1 MGMTDPVADM
11 LTRVRNAAKAKHK
24 KVDIPSSNLKR
35 EIARILQEEHFIE
48 GYKELDDKKRQ
59 QLRVYLKYIQDE
71 KSAIQGIERVSTPG
85 RRKYVKKTEVPRV
98 LGGMGIAIISTSRGV
113 ITDKKARKIGVGG
126 ELICRV
132 W

>member
-11 LTRVRNAAKAKHK
+11 LTRVRNAAKAKHN

-48 GYKELDDKKRQ
+48 GYKELEDNERQ

-71 KSAIQGIERVSTPG
+71 KSAIKGIERVSTPG

-98 LGGMGIAIISTSRGV
+98 LGGMGIAIISTSKGV

-126 ELICRV
+126 EVICRV

>member
-35 EIARILQEEHFIE
+35 EIARILHEEHFIE
-48 GYKELDDKKRQ
+48 GFKELNDDKRR
-59 QLRVYLKYIQDE
+59 QLRVYLKYIQEE

-85 RRKYVKKTEVPRV
+85 RRKYVNKKEVTRV
-98 LGGMGIAIISTSRGV
+98 LGGMGIAIISTSKGV

-126 ELICRV
+126 EVICRV

>member
-11 LTRVRNAAKAKHK
+11 LTRVRNAAKAKHN

-35 EIARILQEEHFIE
+35 EIARILHEEHFIE
-48 GYKELDDKKRQ
+48 GFKELNDDKRR
-59 QLRVYLKYIQDE
+59 QLRVYLKYIQEE

-85 RRKYVKKTEVPRV
+85 RRKYVNKKEVTRV
-98 LGGMGIAIISTSRGV
+98 LGGMGIAIISTSKGV

-126 ELICRV
+126 EVICRV

>member
-35 EIARILQEEHFIE
+35 EIARILHEEHFIE
-48 GYKELDDKKRQ
+48 GFKELNDDKRR
-59 QLRVYLKYIQDE
+59 QLRVYLKYIQEE

-85 RRKYVKKTEVPRV
+85 RRKYVNKKEVTRV

-126 ELICRV
+126 EVICRV

>member
-35 EIARILQEEHFIE
+35 EIARILHEEHFIE
-48 GYKELDDKKRQ
+48 GFKELNDDKRR
-59 QLRVYLKYIQDE
+59 QLRVYLKYIQEE

-85 RRKYVKKTEVPRV
+85 RRKYVNKKEVTRV
-98 LGGMGIAIISTSRGV
+98 LGGMGIAIISTSKGV
-113 ITDKKARKIGVGG
+113 ITDKKARKIGIGG
-126 ELICRV
+126 EVICRV